1 MTRLGSSACNG
12 WRMSETRAD
21 LVRIPPPPRPLT
33 LASLPNPVAINLA
46 RTGVIVIDRQ
56 NNICREAIC

>member
-1 MTRLGSSACNG
+1 
-12 WRMSETRAD
+12 MSETRAD